1 MFLLTVA
8 AIAAVAAGCGA
19 SSDGTEGTQSTAP
32 SASSTAPG
40 AAEAPVGV
48 RAKTCMAGEG
58 AELRVTGVS
67 CAFGR
72 TVFAG
77 WHKDSECFEPRGA
90 SRTSCK
96 LGAFTCLGAVTDRG
110 IAATCAT
117 AGRSIA
123 FVAKAPR

>member
-1 MFLLTVA
+1 MFLLAVA
-8 AIAAVAAGCGA
+8 AIAAVAAGCGS
-19 SSDGTEGTQSTAP
+19 SSDGTEGKQSTAP
-32 SASSTAPG
+32 SSSTAPG

-72 TVFAG
+72 TVLAG
-77 WHKDSECFEPRGA
+77 WHKDSDCFEPRGA

-96 LGAFTCLGAVTDRG
+96 LGEFTCLGAATDRG
-110 IAATCAT
+110 IVATCAT